1 MKAEII
7 TIGDEILLGQVV
19 DTNSAWIAQ
28 QLNDINVPVVHI
40 TTISDTEE
48 AILSAL
54 EAASK
59 RARIVIVTG
68 GLGPTKDDVTK
79 QTAAKYFNTT
89 LVKDSEVLFHVKG
102 VFSKLGYQMPAIN
115 LTQAEVLLG
124 CEILFNKVGT
134 APGMWMEK
142 EGVYYVFV
150 PGVPFEMKYLV
161 ENEVISRLEKLNNEF
176 VYIHRY
182 LVTVGVGESL
192 VAERISGI
200 EEALPEN
207 IKIAY
212 LPKLGLVRL
221 RVSAKG
227 KDYAVLQR
235 EVDKVVKNLAEELK
249 DCVIALDD
257 VSFEEVLIREMT
269 KSGVTLSMAESC
281 TGGKIASEL
290 TAYSGASKILQGG
303 IVAYANSAKES
314 CLGVSSQT
322 LKSYGA
328 VSEEVV
334 KEMAIGAKSR
344 LQSDYAIAT
353 SGIAGPTGG
362 TDQKPVGTVWIAVA
376 GKSKVIA
383 RKYNFKN
390 DRTINIERTVSNAF
404 LMLWHLFK
412 EEA

>member
-303 IVAYANSAKES
+303 IVAYSNSAKES

-322 LKSYGA
+322 LRSYGA